1 MKEVVTMWGNTRM
14 VILTALCAA
23 IYAVARIPAI
33 PIIPSFTEIRPG
45 AVFPLVFG
53 LLFGP
58 AGAWGAAIGNVIG
71 DYFLAMLGI
80 GSIFGFVGNFY
91 LAFVMYKLWGATG
104 LVPADD
110 MTPAVNTWRKAAAF
124 VVCSAV
130 ASAVCAVVIAG
141 CLDMAGVLPF
151 AFLAVTIAINN
162 ALCGLALGLILMRAL
177 APFVRRIGLLWTDVM
192 RPEDVAPGCGR
203 HAGAA
208 LMAVGGFG
216 GLIAGLGVG
225 VGLYGQK
232 IMAFAGAS
240 KTAGAWVGLLP
251 FLALIVLSG
260 FMLSGREQ
268 FGADSTP
275 NERYT
280 CRETRV

>member
-1 MKEVVTMWGNTRM
+1 MKEVVTMWKNTRM

-23 IYAVARIPAI
+23 IYAVARLPAI

-71 DYFLAMLGI
+71 DYFLAMLGV
-80 GSIFGFVGNFY
+80 GSLFGFLGNFY
-91 LAFVMYKLWGATG
+91 LAFFMYKLWGATG
-104 LVPADD
+104 LVPVGD

-124 VVCSAV
+124 IVCSTV
-130 ASAVCAVVIAG
+130 ASVVCAVVIAG
-141 CLDMAGVLPF
+141 CLDLAGVLPF

-162 ALCGLALGLILMRAL
+162 TLCGLALGLVLMRAL
-177 APFVRRIGLLWTDVM
+177 APFVKRIGLLWTDVM
-192 RPEDVAPGCGR
+192 RPEEVSGGFAR

-208 LMAVGGFG
+208 LLTVGGFG
-216 GLIAGLGVG
+216 GLAAGLGVG

-232 IMAFAGAS
+232 VMAFAGSS
-240 KTAGAWVGLLP
+240 KAAGTWVGLLP
-251 FLALIVLSG
+251 FLALIVLAG

-268 FGADSTP
+268 FGG
-275 NERYT
+275 ER
-280 CRETRV
+280 